1 MDSKSLNNTQVNSD
15 FYKLQQDYN
24 SLKKLFV
31 SITDRNRFNENK
43 IDHINQKLTESLE
56 NMSDALSLYRR
67 LEVHFRKPK
76 AAIMLGKR
84 AEDLIGK
91 MPG

>member
-1 MDSKSLNNTQVNSD
+1 MDSKSLNNTQVNTD

-24 SLKKLFV
+24 SLRKLFV

-56 NMSDALSLYRR
+56 NMSDAFVAIDDNWKY
-67 LEVHFRKPK
+67 FRKPK
-76 AAIMLGKR
+76 AAIMLGK
-84 AEDLIGK
+84 ELKKLVK